1 MIANK
6 IKDWLKEHP
15 VAKQWT
21 LNFLM
26 HPVKT
31 RPQWW
36 IRLFQCFYLH
46 KGKDSVIYRSVR
58 KDLVPFNRFELGD
71 RSVIEDF
78 AVLNNAVGEIII
90 GSESRVGIG
99 NTIIG
104 PVHIGNKVNLAQN
117 ITISGLNHK
126 FTDITK
132 PISEQGVSTSPVII
146 NDDVWIG
153 ANSVILSGVK
163 IGKHCVVG
171 AGSIVTMDIPE
182 YCVAIGNP
190 GRIVKRYDFEKKEWV
205 KLTYKK

>member
-78 AVLNNAVGEIII
+78 AVLNNAVGGIII

-117 ITISGLNHK
+117 ITISGLNHSLSS
-126 FTDITK
+126 FRVSAVSSTVSWSQPTI
-132 PISEQGVSTSPVII
+132 IS
-146 NDDVWIG
+146 
-153 ANSVILSGVK
+153 
-163 IGKHCVVG
+163 
-171 AGSIVTMDIPE
+171 
-182 YCVAIGNP
+182 
-190 GRIVKRYDFEKKEWV
+190 F
-205 KLTYKK
+205 